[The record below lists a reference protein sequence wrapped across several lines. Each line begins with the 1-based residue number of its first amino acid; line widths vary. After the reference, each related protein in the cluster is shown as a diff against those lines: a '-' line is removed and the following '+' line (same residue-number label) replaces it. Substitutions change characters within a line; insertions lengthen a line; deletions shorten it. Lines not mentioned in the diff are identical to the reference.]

1 MINSYYKYNKITKK
15 KIITNMTKNY
25 YKSYKKLLQ
34 KWERQ
39 TNKQTKTK
47 YRVKTKQ
54 SFCIKTKLYDIN
66 YHYLKL
72 SYNNHYHLIL
82 ILN

>member
-1 MINSYYKYNKITKK
+1 MIKTTNVKYKILQ
-15 KIITNMTKNY
+15 IIDANVTNNC
-25 YKSYKKLLQ
+25 YKSDKKLLQ

-54 SFCIKTKLYDIN
+54 SFCIKTKQT
-66 YHYLKL
+66 K
-72 SYNNHYHLIL
+72 HLI
-82 ILN
+82 IIWY